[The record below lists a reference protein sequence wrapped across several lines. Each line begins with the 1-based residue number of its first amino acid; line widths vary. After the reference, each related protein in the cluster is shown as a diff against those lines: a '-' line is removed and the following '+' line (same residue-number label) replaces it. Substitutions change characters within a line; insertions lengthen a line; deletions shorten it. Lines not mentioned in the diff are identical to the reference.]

1 MIKSLSP
8 QEFSLRHPRYELSAK
23 LRCLSEQLFGFTMH
37 YNRHRESDYVMVNR
51 AKTLPNTYLELV
63 EYQDSSCT
71 YLELVEYQDS
81 SCRLLRHSKMPAPVH
96 SFNGNSWLSW
106 VHCPAGTQ
114 SLKSLLDIIYS
125 ASCPKPNIACSG
137 FHAKEAS
144 RRICCLSSTW
154 LTWSRSFSWPQN
166 VWHWQG
172 LFHLSASFHNNL

>member
-1 MIKSLSP
+1 MIKSVLP
-8 QEFSLRHPRYELSAK
+8 QKFSLRHPRYDLSAQ

-51 AKTLPNTYLELV
+51 IKTLPNTYLELV
-63 EYQDSSCT
+63 KC
-71 YLELVEYQDS
+71 QDS

-96 SFNGNSWLSW
+96 SFNWNSWLSW
-106 VHCPAGTQ
+106 VHCLSGTQ
-114 SLKSLLDIIYS
+114 SIKSLLDIIYS
-125 ASCPKPNIACSG
+125 ASRPKPNIACSE

-144 RRICCLSSTW
+144 RRIYCLSSTW

-172 LFHLSASFHNNL
+172 LFHLKPSFHNNL